1 MPFFTNLEILTG
13 LRTLGPR
20 YNRVNHINLKI
31 WTFSWW
37 TLCRMMALQ
46 VLQNVTQC
54 GPNWHNV
61 KTCRMLALFN
71 LVTTY
76 LVWLRQLRVRWVGPI
91 YARWRWFFQG
101 TKSQNARHITQIHSL
116 PTTAAALGQQLP
128 GCLSQA
134 TAKFKGVMYDYVKSD
149 CCAKKIYCDF
159 CDALLQQPSVP
170 MLLQEDARAVVS
182 DAAEV

>member
-61 KTCRMLALFN
+61 TTCRMLALFN

-76 LVWLRQLRVRWVGPI
+76 LVWLRQLTVRWVGPI
-91 YARWRWFFQG
+91 SARRRWFSKEPKGRMQDTLLKFTVCRQLG
-101 TKSQNARHITQIHSL
+101 TG
-116 PTTAAALGQQLP
+116 PTVTWMFEPSYCKVQRCHVWLCKVRLLHQKIA
-128 GCLSQA
+128 S
-134 TAKFKGVMYDYVKSD
+134 KFLWKH
-149 CCAKKIYCDF
+149 
-159 CDALLQQPSVP
+159 PSIP
-170 MLLQEDARAVVS
+170 MLPQEDARAVVS
-182 DAAEV
+182 DGPEV